1 MTTVQSS
8 TQAAAAAASNQ
19 QSAANDQSDTIQ
31 YHPPTN
37 FAGPI
42 GPGGPA
48 YVKSEV
54 DFQRLVCLVHLD
66 LEKIG
71 LKQLKHENESD
82 HNITSSILDDNDDFC
97 SLSKPNE
104 FLMIIALGDDDEILQ
119 SFNYFVRN
127 NHRK

>member
-8 TQAAAAAASNQ
+8 AQAAAAASNQ
-19 QSAANDQSDTIQ
+19 QSSDQSDPIQ

-66 LEKIG
+66 LEKNRPKTI
-71 LKQLKHENESD
+71 K
-82 HNITSSILDDNDDFC
+82 T
-97 SLSKPNE
+97 
-104 FLMIIALGDDDEILQ
+104 
-119 SFNYFVRN
+119 
-127 NHRK
+127 